1 MKSAFS
7 ELWDT
12 LPLNIDGRH
21 VSVNGPTID
30 LKDCRTKRFKSMG
43 RYGEVWVSRTKL
55 ATKAGGGGGS
65 SGAGGG
71 TI

>member
-21 VSVNGPTID
+21 VSVNGSAID
-30 LKDCRTKRFKSMG
+30 LKDCRTLILPS
-43 RYGEVWVSRTKL
+43 L
-55 ATKAGGGGGS
+55 
-65 SGAGGG
+65 
-71 TI
+71 